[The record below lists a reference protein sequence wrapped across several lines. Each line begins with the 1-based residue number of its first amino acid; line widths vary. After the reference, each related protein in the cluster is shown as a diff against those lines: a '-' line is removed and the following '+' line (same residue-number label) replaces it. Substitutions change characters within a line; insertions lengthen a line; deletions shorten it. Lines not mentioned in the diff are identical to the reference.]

1 MTFRLGGTTNTICDP
16 VGGYLGKESVW
27 SNMAVA
33 KESTGV
39 RVRERGIGNS
49 NMWPQCAGQYQ

>member
-16 VGGYLGKESVW
+16 VGGYLGKESVR

-49 NMWPQCAGQYQ
+49 NM